1 MSRPAVF
8 AAVLAV
14 ILWTEVSGFGFQ
26 LDNETIAAET
36 YKGRDFVSMGLTKS
50 GPWLAWVQ
58 LHPQII
64 RRTSFAPTDI

>member
-36 YKGRDFVSMGLTKS
+36 YTGRDFVSIGPTKS
-50 GPWLAWVQ
+50 TNLEREV
-58 LHPQII
+58 LEFINL
-64 RRTSFAPTDI
+64 

>member
-36 YKGRDFVSMGLTKS
+36 YTGRDFVSMGPTKS
-50 GPWLAWVQ
+50 TNFVKEVLEFIN
-58 LHPQII
+58 L
-64 RRTSFAPTDI
+64 